1 MNNAAGFLFLL
12 LIVSALGLVTSR
24 NESRKLFRSYEELRY
39 IEQEINSQ
47 HTKLLLEHGYLA
59 TPSRV
64 ESLSINNLGM
74 QYPKSVDTL
83 MVPPPPAPTQR

>member
-1 MNNAAGFLFLL
+1 MNNVAGFLFLL
-12 LIVSALGLVTSR
+12 LIVAALGLVTSR

-39 IEQEINSQ
+39 VEQEINSQ
-47 HTKLLLEHGYLA
+47 HSKLLLERGYLA

-64 ESLSINNLGM
+64 ESLAIKNLNM

-83 MVPPPPAPTQR
+83 LVPPPPAPTQR

>member
-39 IEQEINSQ
+39 VEQEINSQ
-47 HTKLLLEHGYLA
+47 HTKLLLERGYLA

-64 ESLSINNLGM
+64 ESLSIKKLDM

>member
-39 IEQEINSQ
+39 VEQEINSQ
-47 HTKLLLEHGYLA
+47 HTKLLLERSYLA
-59 TPSRV
+59 TPSRI
-64 ESLSINNLGM
+64 ESLSIKKLGM
-74 QYPKSVDTL
+74 QYPKSVDTV